1 MSKKIGIA
9 ALIFVAGL
17 AGYNFVTTG
26 KLTLIPG
33 SSVSPEEQ
41 GLNALEAR
49 MRSADGEIRRAG
61 QTAGMS
67 GMDTTGDVERA
78 MSALE
83 KVEEEIAALK
93 TRAQSASVR
102 ERCDRLIA
110 ESRSMRGAR

>member
-26 KLTLIPG
+26 KLTLIPA

-41 GLNALEAR
+41 HLNALEAR
-49 MRSADGEIRRAG
+49 MRSAGSDITRAG

-78 MSALE
+78 MSELE
-83 KVEEEIAALK
+83 KVEGEMAALK
-93 TRAQSASVR
+93 AHASSAAVR
-102 ERCDRLIA
+102 ERCDRLVA